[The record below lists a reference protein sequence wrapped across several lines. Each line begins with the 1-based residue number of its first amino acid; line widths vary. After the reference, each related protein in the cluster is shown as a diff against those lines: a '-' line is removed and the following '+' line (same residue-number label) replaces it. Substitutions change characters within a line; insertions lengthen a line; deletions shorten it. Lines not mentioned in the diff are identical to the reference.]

1 MKAATDEELIEK
13 IKGGDTIAFKSIVSR
28 YEGRVARV
36 VLSIIGTVPR
46 AEDIGQEVFVRFYDS
61 VSKFRSNLSVNT
73 FLIRQAIEL
82 SIAECKK
89 NKRSA
94 IRSITSEIAKD
105 KSKHPE
111 LLDLREKIHRA
122 FADLDPEL
130 QSIVTLRLVADYS
143 IEVMAEILRIPES
156 SVLHKLIQAQHKIRM
171 GLYK

>member
-1 MKAATDEELIEK
+1 MKAASDEELIEK
-13 IKGGDTIAFKSIVSR
+13 IKVGDTVAFKSIVSR

-36 VLSIIGTVPR
+36 VLSIIGAGPI

-61 VSKFRSNLSVNT
+61 VNKFRSDLSVDT

-94 IRSITSEIAKD
+94 IRTITPEIAKD

-111 LLDLREKIHRA
+111 LLDISERIHRG
-122 FADLDPEL
+122 FLDLDPEL

-143 IEVMAEILRIPES
+143 IEVMAEILRIPER
-156 SVLHKLIQAQHKIRM
+156 SVLNKLIQAQHKLRM
-171 GLYK
+171 GLYR